1 MSRYITHSS
10 LLILGD
16 QSIYDENYSYMYGM
30 LISLVSESVQAVY
43 NTSYQTMIMT
53 FGYYSLDHI

>member
-53 FGYYSLDHI
+53 FGYY